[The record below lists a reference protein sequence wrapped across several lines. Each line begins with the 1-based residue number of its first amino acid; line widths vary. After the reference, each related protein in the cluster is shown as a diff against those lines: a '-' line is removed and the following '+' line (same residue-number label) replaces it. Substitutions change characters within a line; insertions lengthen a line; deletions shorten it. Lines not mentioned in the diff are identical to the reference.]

1 MITSGGAMRRGGYG
15 YGRGGGG
22 LYGNFV
28 SANDN
33 VMNKAYRGAEIPPPP
48 SLNSGNTN
56 NRVTGGA
63 SRLGPNTPIPGL
75 TPAAQGLSK
84 YGYSTMSSISESS
97 LSYSQYGVSIKK
109 ARTEDEYFNSDD
121 EKDNV
126 PEDGGYQPAPG
137 SPGAVADDDEDD
149 PLDAYMKELEKEALT
164 KGITNTATGVGQP
177 EIKGNTS
184 KSKAEEKI
192 GGPSKVLKT
201 GLIQKKP
208 MIESKG
214 VRDDIEEE
222 DEEESY
228 YRWLEENPNAGKPTI
243 DDDDELDAID
253 YDADGNPIAPEKN
266 KHIDPLPPIDHNQ
279 ITYQPFIKN
288 FYEEHPD
295 IVGLSKIQVIDL
307 QQKLNV
313 KVSGPSP
320 PKPVSSFGHFGFDE
334 PLLKSIRKSEFTS
347 PTSIQATGIPA
358 VLSGRDVIGIAQ
370 TGSGKT
376 CAFLW
381 PMLVHIMDQRE
392 LARGDGPIALILV
405 PTRELAMQIYN
416 EARKYCKVYNIH
428 VVCAYGGGNKYEQS
442 KAFEQ
447 GAEIAIATPGRMIDM
462 IKMKVTNLE
471 RVSYLVLDE
480 ADRMFDMGFEPQ
492 VRSICDHVRPDR
504 QCQLYSATFKKR
516 IEKLARDV
524 LIDPVKVVQG
534 DVGAV
539 SDNVTQNVMVVPLG
553 GHKWQWL
560 IKSLVQ
566 FMSEGSVLVFVT
578 KKQNCEELAHNMKV
592 KAEIDCRC
600 LHGDI
605 FQNER
610 NEIISA
616 FKKQEF
622 PILVATD
629 VAARGLDIPHIRNV
643 VNFDVARD
651 IDTHT
656 HRVGRTGRAG
666 VPGTA
671 HTLVTV
677 NDKEFAGHLVRN
689 LESGGQNVTKE
700 LYDLAMQ
707 SSWFKNSRFK
717 SGRGKGAGGAGLGFK
732 ERPALGYGSSD
743 NKDDTPISEQ
753 FKYDRKHKQGMAKP
767 GTDRLAAVKQ
777 AYKNQFMSGFKAA
790 ETDEGGFNPNARII
804 VEEKKRKKP
813 SRWND

>member
-1 MITSGGAMRRGGYG
+1 MRRGVGG

-48 SLNSGNTN
+48 SLTSGNNSN
-56 NRVTGGA
+56 NRVTGGGP
-63 SRLGPNTPIPGL
+63 RLGPNTPIPGI

-84 YGYSTMSSISESS
+84 HGYSTMSSISESS
-97 LSYSQYGVSIKK
+97 LSYSQYGVSIKR

-121 EKDNV
+121 EKDTTADD
-126 PEDGGYQPAPG
+126 DGGYQPAPG
-137 SPGAVADDDEDD
+137 SPGAGDDDEDD
-149 PLDAYMKELEKEALT
+149 PLDAYMKELEKEAVT
-164 KGITNTATGVGQP
+164 KGVTNSGPAIAGTQDQGSKGGQKMKQGP
-177 EIKGNTS
+177 
-184 KSKAEEKI
+184 
-192 GGPSKVLKT
+192 GGSSLPKVLKT
-201 GLIQKKP
+201 GMIEKKP
-208 MIESKG
+208 MTEMKG

-228 YRWLEENPNAGKPTI
+228 YRWLEENPNAGKAVE
-243 DDDDELDAID
+243 DDDELDAID
-253 YDADGNPIAPEKN
+253 YDADGNPIAPEKV
-266 KHIDPLPPIDHNQ
+266 KHIDPLPAIDHTQ
-279 ITYQPFIKN
+279 ITYQPFAKN

-295 IVGLSKIQVIDL
+295 IVGLSKIQQIDL

-320 PKPVSSFGHFGFDE
+320 PKPVSSFAHFGFDE
-334 PLLKSIRKSEFTS
+334 PLLKSIRKSEFSS
-347 PTSIQATGIPA
+347 PTSIQAMGIPA

-392 LARGDGPIALILV
+392 LARGEGPIALVLV

-442 KAFEQ
+442 KTFEQ

-471 RVSYLVLDE
+471 RVTYLVLDE

-524 LIDPVKVVQG
+524 LTDPVKVVQG
-534 DVGAV
+534 DVGVA
-539 SDNVTQNVMVVPLG
+539 SENVTQNVMVVPLG
-553 GHKWQWL
+553 GFKWQWL

-578 KKQNCEELAHNMKV
+578 KKQNCEELAHNLKV

-605 FQNER
+605 FQHER

-666 VPGTA
+666 VAGTA

-689 LESGGQNVTKE
+689 LESAGQTVPKE

-717 SGRGKGAGGAGLGFK
+717 TGRGKGAGGAGLGYK
-732 ERPALGYGSSD
+732 ERPAIGWGGGSSES
-743 NKDDTPISEQ
+743 KDETSISEQ
-753 FKYDRKHKQGMAKP
+753 YRYDKKHKQGLAVQKS

-790 ETDEGGFNPNARII
+790 ETDEGGYNPNARII
-804 VEEKKRKKP
+804 EEKKRKKP
-813 SRWND
+813 SRWE